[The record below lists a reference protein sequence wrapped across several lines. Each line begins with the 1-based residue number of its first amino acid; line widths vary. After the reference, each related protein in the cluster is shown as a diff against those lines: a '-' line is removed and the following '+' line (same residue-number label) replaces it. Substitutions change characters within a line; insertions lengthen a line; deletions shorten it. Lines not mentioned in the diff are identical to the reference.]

1 MSFGLSLMVMVGVF
15 AASLSLN
22 LNSVALMSG
31 HALSQQTS
39 LRRLR
44 RLIWS
49 FWLGVVIATL
59 LLLST
64 AILFVAKS
72 PLIISTGGSIIVPY
86 QVWRFLT
93 ISIIIQFLIMLFW
106 KISNPN
112 SVNPWVLDSVRNYLR
127 NRCIK
132 TSSAVEAISLGLM
145 SVLINFWLLFLP
157 LTALAMV
164 LLPKF
169 NLPTIILLALINGLP
184 TLLIAMAVAQ
194 QIKISQIQLFLIK
207 QAKFLQFISF
217 FSLIILGT
225 IIFCFK
231 LSGEF

>member
-1 MSFGLSLMVMVGVF
+1 MSFGLSLMVMVGIF
-15 AASLSLN
+15 AASLGLN

-132 TSSAVEAISLGLM
+132 TGSAVEAISLGLM